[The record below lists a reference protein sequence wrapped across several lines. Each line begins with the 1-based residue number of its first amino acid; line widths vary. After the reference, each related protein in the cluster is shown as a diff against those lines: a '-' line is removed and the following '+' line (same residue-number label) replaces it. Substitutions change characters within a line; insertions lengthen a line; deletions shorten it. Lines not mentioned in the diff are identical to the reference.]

1 MASCPPALLSRTESQ
16 EEQSQPPK
24 RQQHLSPQTRTHAE
38 LAFLLFLTQRA
49 GPLCG
54 VWEAMGLGTISV
66 SLWRGFCIYKA
77 KGRDW

>member
-1 MASCPPALLSRTESQ
+1 MGSCLQRSCPEQTLKNNHSHQKSRSILGPQIRTE
-16 EEQSQPPK
+16 
-24 RQQHLSPQTRTHAE
+24 AE
-38 LAFLLFLTQRA
+38 LAFLLFLTQQA

-66 SLWRGFCIYKA
+66 SLWSGFCIYKA